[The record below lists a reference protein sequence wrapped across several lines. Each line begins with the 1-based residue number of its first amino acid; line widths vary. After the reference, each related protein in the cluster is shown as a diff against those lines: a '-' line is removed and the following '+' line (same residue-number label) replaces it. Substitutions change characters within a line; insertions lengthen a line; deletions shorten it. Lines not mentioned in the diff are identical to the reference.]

1 MPQFDPF
8 RSLAG
13 QPAKDSFAVQEQSFR
28 GTHLVGALGQAWT
41 LPQTVET
48 RDGYF
53 RTHLGRPSRHPASKR
68 VGYRQY

>member
-48 RDGYF
+48 
-53 RTHLGRPSRHPASKR
+53 
-68 VGYRQY
+68 